1 VKSHHCHVIA
11 HDDGATASASATAT
25 SSTVEPVTPVQ
36 ESAVDVAAKKEQSI
50 ANGSSARDFFHW
62 QPKNLLQENMM
73 DKSNPDAQAKLFHHI
88 TNHTTQMMWNS
99 KNNLEPSAYLDANV
113 SDDQRELLAPTCR
126 NTLQGFIMCDVKG
139 KGAQNKL
146 AKRRLDVISGNASSY
161 SRCMNDPKH
170 LKQIKEVN
178 KLAATVA
185 EVTADIDNEK
195 KQNAAKKAQMVNAT
209 KEKKVTKIAEEEAEH
224 AVELPKLKPLM
235 EDFETEHRDV
245 ACLNTTLFPKPFRTK
260 TLKHCHNAKP
270 TGAQKKSKQETHQE
284 VMTCFEAGK
293 LVIPI

>member
-1 VKSHHCHVIA
+1 
-11 HDDGATASASATAT
+11 
-25 SSTVEPVTPVQ
+25 VQ

-99 KNNLEPSAYLDANV
+99 KNNLEPSAYLDANI
-113 SDDQRELLAPTCR
+113 SDDQRELLAPTHK
-126 NTLQGFIMCDVKG
+126 NTLQGFIVCDVKG

-146 AKRRLDVISGNASSY
+146 AKRRLDMISGNASSHLR
-161 SRCMNDPKH
+161 SMNDPKH

-178 KLAATVA
+178 QSAATVA

-195 KQNAAKKAQMVNAT
+195 KKHAAKTAQNVKAS
-209 KEKKVTKIAEEEAEH
+209 KEEKAKKQAEEEAER
-224 AVELPKLKPLM
+224 AVELPQLKPLM
-235 EDFETEHRDV
+235 EDFETGRRDIT
-245 ACLNTTLFPKPFRTK
+245 ALNTTLFPKPFLIK
-260 TLKHCHNAKP
+260 TLKHYYNAKP
-270 TGAQKKSKQETHQE
+270 TDAQ
-284 VMTCFEAGK
+284 
-293 LVIPI
+293 